1 VPDRFT
7 GEFRQLSFYT
17 RSPRKSIT
25 CAVSIQM
32 RINKTFS
39 FSPFLVVGHTINDMF
54 SNLLSGLLPVL
65 TVAFGLSY
73 MLAGLVAMVNSI
85 TSSILQ
91 PLVGRWFDRRQTIW
105 LLEAGLTL
113 NCIGM
118 SLVGIAPSYIVLLFL
133 VATAG
138 LGSAAFHPPAF
149 STVVKSSSTSRGRTM
164 GIFLSGGNAGFF
176 LGPIMAGTVVSVSG
190 LPGTLLLLPIGL
202 LIAILLF
209 KVRLRKDDENVAP
222 ADTDQSANKRLVGLL
237 ATITAFRSIAIQ
249 SAVTFLPLYLV
260 TKGDSLFIAT
270 AIASIWLGVGVLG
283 QLGGGFISDRIGRRP
298 VIASSLL
305 AGGLL
310 FYAFLI
316 TTGVLSL
323 LLLVVSGIL
332 LYASWSVIVVMSSEA
347 APSNVGAVS
356 GLMLGFSVG
365 IGGVSALGFGAVAD
379 MLGLHSAFLLFIGF
393 ALAGGLLALILPR
406 HGTTSNVTILN

>member
-1 VPDRFT
+1 
-7 GEFRQLSFYT
+7 
-17 RSPRKSIT
+17 
-25 CAVSIQM
+25 
-32 RINKTFS
+32 
-39 FSPFLVVGHTINDMF
+39 MF

-65 TVAFGLSY
+65 TIAFGLSY
-73 MLAGLVAMVNSI
+73 LLAGLVAMVNCI

-91 PLVGRWFDRRQTIW
+91 PLLGRWFDRTQTIW

-118 SLVGIAPSYIVLLFL
+118 SLVGISPNYAILLFL

-149 STVVKSSSTSRGRTM
+149 SAVVKSSNTSSGRAM

-176 LGPIMAGTVVSVSG
+176 LGPIMAGIVVSVSG
-190 LPGTLLLLPIGL
+190 LPGTLLLLPVGV

-209 KVRLRKDDENVAP
+209 KVRLHKDDESLTR
-222 ADTDQSANKRLVGLL
+222 ADTDRSANKKLIVLL
-237 ATITAFRSIAIQ
+237 ATITAFRSVAIQ

-270 AIASIWLGVGVLG
+270 AIASIWLGAGVLG

-298 VIASSLL
+298 VIVTSLL
-305 AGGLL
+305 AGGFL

-316 TTGVLSL
+316 TTGTLSL
-323 LLLVVSGIL
+323 LLLTTSGVL

-365 IGGVSALGFGAVAD
+365 IGGLSALGFGALAD
-379 MLGLHSAFLLFIGF
+379 MLGLRSAFSLFVGF
-393 ALAGGLLALILPR
+393 ALAGGILALTLPKQ
-406 HGTTSNVTILN
+406 GAKSTPV